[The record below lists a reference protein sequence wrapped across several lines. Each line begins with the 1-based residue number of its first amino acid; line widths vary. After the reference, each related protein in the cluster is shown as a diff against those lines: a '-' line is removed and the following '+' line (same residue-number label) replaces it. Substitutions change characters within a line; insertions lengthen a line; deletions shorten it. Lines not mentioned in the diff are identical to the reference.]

1 MPRLLLTLILL
12 VSLASAAGAQKLSS
26 KERAIARRIPG
37 QQAADLALLER
48 VVNINS
54 GTHNLDGVR
63 AVGQVFGDE
72 LKRLGF
78 TVRWVPLPDSLQRAG
93 HLIAERKGRKG
104 KGRRL
109 LLLGHLDTVFEP
121 DSPFQKFERQDTLV
135 HGPGVNDM
143 KGAIVMMISALKAL
157 QAEGA
162 LDGSTVTVA
171 LMGDEED
178 TGEPASVARAAL
190 VEAAGRSDVVLGF
203 ESSTYTRAVV
213 ARRGFTSWRLSA
225 HGKQAHSQGIFRDE
239 NSGAVYEVAR
249 ILNGFYQEVRGE
261 PNLSFNPGVILGGT
275 EVSFDTVALTGTTAG
290 KLNIIAP
297 QAVAA
302 GDLRFI
308 SGDQEQ
314 RAREAMQKVVEQH
327 LPGTSAEITFY
338 GSSPAMEPKAGNYTL
353 LRELDAV
360 SRELGSGPVE
370 AQDPGTRG
378 AGDISYIAAQPD
390 ALDGLGTLG
399 GGDHSPDEYMN
410 LKAMPVLTQRAAI
423 LIYRLTHRR
432 AGR

>member
-1 MPRLLLTLILL
+1 MPRFLPALLLI
-12 VSLASAAGAQKLSS
+12 ASFAPAAGAQTLSS

-37 QQAADLALLER
+37 HQAADLALLER

-63 AVGQVFGDE
+63 AVGQVFADE
-72 LKRLGF
+72 FRRLGF
-78 TVRWVPLPDSLQRAG
+78 AVRWVPLPDSLQRAG

-104 KGRRL
+104 RGRRV
-109 LLLGHLDTVFEP
+109 LLLGHLDTVFER
-121 DSPFQKFERQDTLV
+121 DSPFQRFERQDTLV
-135 HGPGVNDM
+135 RGPGVNDM

-157 QAEGA
+157 LAEGA
-162 LDGSTVTVA
+162 LDGTTITVA
-171 LMGDEED
+171 LMGDEES
-178 TGEPASVARAAL
+178 TGEPVSVARAAL
-190 VEAAGRSDVVLGF
+190 ADAASQSDVVLGF
-203 ESSTYTRAVV
+203 EGSTYTEAVV
-213 ARRGFTSWRLSA
+213 ARRGFTAWRLEA
-225 HGKQAHSQGIFRDE
+225 HGKQAHSQGIFQE
-239 NSGAVYEVAR
+239 GNGAIYELSR
-249 ILNGFYQEVRGE
+249 ILDGFYREVRGE

-275 EVSFDTVALTGTTAG
+275 QVSFDTAALTGTAAG

-297 QAVAA
+297 EAVAA

-308 SGDQEQ
+308 SSDQEQ

-327 LPGTSAEITFY
+327 LPGTSAELTFS

-360 SRELGSGPVE
+360 SRGLGSGPVG
-370 AQDPGTRG
+370 AQDPATRG
-378 AGDISYIAAQPD
+378 AGDISYIAAQAD

-399 GGDHSPDEYMN
+399 GGDHSPDEYLN

>member
-1 MPRLLLTLILL
+1 MPRFLSALLLI
-12 VSLASAAGAQKLSS
+12 ASFAPAAGAQTLSS

-37 QQAADLALLER
+37 HQAADLALLER

-63 AVGQVFGDE
+63 AVGQVFADE
-72 LKRLGF
+72 FRRLGF
-78 TVRWVPLPDSLQRAG
+78 AVRWVPLPDSLQRAG

-104 KGRRL
+104 RGRRV
-109 LLLGHLDTVFEP
+109 LLLGHLDTVFER
-121 DSPFQKFERQDTLV
+121 DSPFQRFERQDTLV
-135 HGPGVNDM
+135 RGPGVNDM

-157 QAEGA
+157 LAEGA
-162 LDGSTVTVA
+162 LDGTTITVA
-171 LMGDEED
+171 LMGDEES

-190 VEAAGRSDVVLGF
+190 ADAASQSDVVLGF
-203 ESSTYTRAVV
+203 EGSTYTEAVV
-213 ARRGFTSWRLSA
+213 ARRGFTAWRLEA
-225 HGKQAHSQGIFRDE
+225 HGKQAHSQGIFQE
-239 NSGAVYEVAR
+239 GNGAIYELSR
-249 ILNGFYQEVRGE
+249 ILDGFYREVRGE

-275 EVSFDTVALTGTTAG
+275 QVSFDTAGLTGTAAG

-297 QAVAA
+297 EAVAA

-308 SGDQEQ
+308 SSDQEQ

-327 LPGTSAEITFY
+327 LPGTSAELSFS

-360 SRELGSGPVE
+360 SRGLGSGPVG
-370 AQDPGTRG
+370 AQDPATRG
-378 AGDISYIAAQPD
+378 AGDISYIAAQAD

-399 GGDHSPDEYMN
+399 GGDHSPDEYLN